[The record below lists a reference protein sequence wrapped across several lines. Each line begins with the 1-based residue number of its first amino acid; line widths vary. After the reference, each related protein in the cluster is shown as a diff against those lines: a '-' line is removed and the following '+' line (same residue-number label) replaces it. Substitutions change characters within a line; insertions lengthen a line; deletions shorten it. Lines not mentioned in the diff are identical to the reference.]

1 VRPEPGRYEVPVLLA
16 DGTIAH
22 IRRVRSEDADRLI
35 TLHAASSDTSI
46 YHRFFALNRRL
57 GEDYVRR
64 LCAEPELGN
73 RALLAEIGGEVVALA
88 TAEPVAGDT
97 SEVAFLVADGLQ
109 GKGIGTL
116 LLEHLASAQRQLGVT
131 QFVAEVMAD
140 NSGMLR
146 VFHNAGFVIRERRDH
161 GTVRLEMDTAAT
173 DAAVSAADAR
183 ERAAE
188 ARSLRPLLRP
198 RAVAVVGAG
207 RSRGGV
213 GREVLENIRDAGYVG
228 DLYAINPHVR
238 DIDGLPCYPSVT
250 DIPAHIDLAVVAVP
264 ASLAVSV
271 IAQAAEAGVGA
282 AVVLT
287 AGFEEA
293 SSDGAIAQAEMLRMA
308 RDSSM
313 RLIGPN
319 CLGVLNNDP
328 TVRLNATF
336 ASISCWPGGFAFASQ
351 SGGVGIAVLDA
362 ARDAG
367 LGVSSFV
374 SLGNKA
380 DVSGND
386 LIAAWTDD
394 ETVRAAALYLE
405 SFGNPL
411 KFARLA
417 RRLTERKPLLAVIGG
432 SSAGGRRAG
441 ASHTAAAAAPSAAV
455 EALFAQS
462 GVIGVPGV
470 PEMVGTARMLL
481 DQPLPAGPRVAV
493 LGNAG
498 GMGVI
503 AADAAH
509 RIGLV
514 VPEASPDLLDR
525 LWAGLPSAA
534 SVINPVDLGAA
545 ATPQAF
551 ETAVRELLDS
561 TETDSLLTVVAV
573 TRVGKQEAI
582 LAAVDAA
589 VDHVPYKPVA
599 LVILG
604 AELTPK
610 SVGGRRIPVY
620 ASVEDGLSALSHA
633 AWYADWRRAPRGSVT
648 EADHGHVEAGRE
660 LVRSMLDR
668 QPDGGWLSVD
678 AASSLLAEYGVQLV
692 HSVLCSTSGAAVE
705 AADEVGY
712 PVVVKVADPNIVHKT
727 DRGLVVSD
735 LRSAPD
741 VRAAVDR
748 ICRTLADDDASVLV
762 QRQATGG
769 VELAVGVVRDA
780 TFGPLV
786 MVAAGGV
793 ATDVWGDQTFL
804 IPPVTDLDAT
814 RAIRSLRIWPLL
826 AGHRGSPA
834 CDVDG
839 LGRLVQAVAALA
851 VDQPEIAELDL
862 NPVIVTDDDLALVD
876 VKMLI
881 RPASATPPLR
891 RNDRAPDLP
900 ALDRPR

>member
-1 VRPEPGRYEVPVLLA
+1 VPVLLA

-22 IRRVRSEDADRLI
+22 IRRVHRKDVERLI
-35 TLHAASSDTSI
+35 ALHAGSSDTSI
-46 YHRFFALNRRL
+46 YHRFFALSRRL
-57 GEDYVRR
+57 GEEYVRR

-73 RALLAEIGGEVVALA
+73 HALLAEIGSEVVALA
-88 TAEPVAGDT
+88 TAEPVTGNT

-131 QFVAEVMAD
+131 QFMADVMAD

-146 VFHNAGFVIRERRDH
+146 VFHDAGFALQEKRDH
-161 GTVRLEMDTAAT
+161 GTVMLAMDTEAT
-173 DAAVSAADAR
+173 DAAVNSADAR
-183 ERAAE
+183 ERVAE

-198 RAVAVVGAG
+198 RAVAVVGVS
-207 RSRGGV
+207 RHRGGV
-213 GREVLENIRDAGYVG
+213 GREVLENIRSTGYTG
-228 DLYAINPHVR
+228 DLYAVKPHLQ
-238 DIDGLPCYPSVT
+238 DIDGVPCYPSVA
-250 DIPAHIDLAVVAVP
+250 DIPAQIDLVAVAVP
-264 ASLAVSV
+264 ADRAVPV
-271 IAQAAEAGVGA
+271 IADAAAAGVGA

-293 SSDGAIAQAEMLRMA
+293 GTDGATAQAEMLRLA
-308 RDSSM
+308 RASSM

-328 TVRLNATF
+328 GIHLNATF
-336 ASISCWPGGFAFASQ
+336 ASVTSSAGDFAFASQ

-362 ARDAG
+362 ARDGG
-367 LGVSSFV
+367 LGVSCFV

-394 ETVRAAALYLE
+394 ESVRAAALYLE

-455 EALFAQS
+455 DALFAQS
-462 GVIGVPGV
+462 GVIGVQGV
-470 PEMVGTARMLL
+470 HEMVGTARMLL
-481 DQPLPAGPRVAV
+481 DQPLPTGPRVAI

-503 AADAAH
+503 AADTAH
-509 RIGLV
+509 RLGLV
-514 VPEASPDLLDR
+514 VPEAGPDLLER
-525 LWAGLPSAA
+525 LNAGLPSAA
-534 SVINPVDLGAA
+534 SHTNPVDLGAA
-545 ATPQAF
+545 ATPRAF
-551 ETAVRELLDS
+551 ETGMGELLAS
-561 TETDSLLTVVAV
+561 TDIDALLTVVAV
-573 TRVGKQEAI
+573 TRVSDQEAI
-582 LAAVDAA
+582 LAAVDSAA
-589 VDHVPYKPVA
+589 NRTPTKPVA

-604 AELTPK
+604 VEATPK
-610 SVGGRRIPVY
+610 SVGSRQIPAY
-620 ASVEDGLSALSHA
+620 DSVEDALHALAHA
-633 AWYADWRRAPRGSVT
+633 AWYSAWRRAPHGSVSRV
-648 EADHGHVEAGRE
+648 DHSHVESARE
-660 LVRSMLDR
+660 LMRTMVDR
-668 QPDGGWLSVD
+668 HPDGGWLPVAAARSVLGQYD
-678 AASSLLAEYGVQLV
+678 VGLV
-692 HSVLCSTSGAAVE
+692 PSVLCSTADAAVE
-705 AADEVGY
+705 AADQAGY
-712 PVVVKVADPNIVHKT
+712 PVVVKVADPDIVHKT

-735 LRSAPD
+735 LRTAAD
-741 VRAAVDR
+741 VLAAVNR
-748 ICRTLADDDASVLV
+748 IYRTLAVDAAPVLV
-762 QRQATGG
+762 QRQVTGG
-769 VELAVGVVRDA
+769 VELAVGMVRDPA
-780 TFGPLV
+780 FGPLV

-793 ATDVWGDQTFL
+793 ATDVWADQTFL
-804 IPPVTDLDAT
+804 LPPVTDLDAA

-851 VDQPEIAELDL
+851 VDLAEIAELDL
-862 NPVIVTDDDLALVD
+862 NPVIVTAEDLALVD
-876 VKMLI
+876 VKI
-881 RPASATPPLR
+881 RVEPRSTISAT
-891 RNDRAPDLP
+891 
-900 ALDRPR
+900 

>member
-22 IRRVRSEDADRLI
+22 IRRVRSEDVDRLI

-88 TAEPVAGDT
+88 TAEPVTGDT

-116 LLEHLASAQRQLGVT
+116 LLEHLASSQRQLGVT
-131 QFVAEVMAD
+131 HFVAEVMAD
-140 NSGMLR
+140 NSGMLH
-146 VFHNAGFVIRERRDH
+146 VFHDAGYILRERRDH
-161 GTVRLEMDTAAT
+161 GTVTLEMDTEAT

-207 RSRGGV
+207 RSRGTV
-213 GREVLENIRDAGYVG
+213 GREVLENIRGSDYSG
-228 DLYAINPHVR
+228 DLYAVNPHAR
-238 DIDGLPCYPSVT
+238 DIDGLPSYPSVT
-250 DIPAHIDLAVVAVP
+250 DIPTHVDLVVVAVP
-264 ASLAVSV
+264 ACLTVPV
-271 IAQAAEAGVGA
+271 IRQAAMAGGGA

-293 SSDGAIAQAEMLRMA
+293 GSDGATLQAEMLRLA

-328 TVRLNATF
+328 TIRLNATF
-336 ASISCWPGGFAFASQ
+336 ANITGSVGGFAFASQ

-362 ARDAG
+362 ARDEG

-394 ETVRAAALYLE
+394 ESVRAAAVYLE

-417 RRLTERKPLLAVIGG
+417 RRFTERKPLLAVIGG

-462 GVIGVPGV
+462 GVIGVQGV

-481 DQPLPAGPRVAV
+481 DQPLPEGPRLAI

-509 RIGLV
+509 RLGLV
-514 VPEASPDLLDR
+514 VPEASSGLLDSLR
-525 LWAGLPSAA
+525 AGLPFAA
-534 SVINPVDLGAA
+534 SLTNPVDLGAA
-545 ATPQAF
+545 ASPSAF
-551 ETAVRELLDS
+551 ETGMHELMKS
-561 TETDSLLTVVAV
+561 TESDSLLIVVAV
-573 TRVGKQEAI
+573 TRVADEAAI
-582 LAAVDAA
+582 LTAVDSALGGEA
-589 VDHVPYKPVA
+589 YKPVA

-604 AELTPK
+604 AEVTPK
-610 SVGGRRIPVY
+610 SVGAGRIPVY
-620 ASVEDGLSALSHA
+620 RSVEDGLSALAHA
-633 AWYADWRRAPRGSVT
+633 AWYSAWRRVPRGSVT
-648 EADHGHVEAGRE
+648 RVDHSRVESARKQM
-660 LVRSMLDR
+660 RTMLDR
-668 QPDGGWLSVD
+668 QPDGGWLSVEV
-678 AASSLLAEYGVQLV
+678 ASSLLGEYDVRLVQ
-692 HSVLCSTSGAAVE
+692 SVPASSADAAVE
-705 AADEVGY
+705 AATHVGY
-712 PVVVKVADPNIVHKT
+712 PVVVKVSDPNIVHKT
-727 DRGLVVSD
+727 DRGLVIPD
-735 LRSAPD
+735 LRTAAA
-741 VRAAVDR
+741 VRAAVYR
-748 ICRTLADDDASVLV
+748 IRQTLADAEAPVLV
-762 QRQATGG
+762 QRQVAGG
-769 VELAVGVVRDA
+769 VELAVGVVRDP

-793 ATDVWGDQTFL
+793 ATDVWADQTFL
-804 IPPVTDLDAT
+804 IPPVTDLDAA

-839 LGRLVQAVAALA
+839 LGRLVQAVAALS

-862 NPVIVTDDDLALVD
+862 NPIIVTADDIALVD
-876 VKMLI
+876 VKMRVEHRSTI
-881 RPASATPPLR
+881 PAT
-891 RNDRAPDLP
+891 
-900 ALDRPR
+900 